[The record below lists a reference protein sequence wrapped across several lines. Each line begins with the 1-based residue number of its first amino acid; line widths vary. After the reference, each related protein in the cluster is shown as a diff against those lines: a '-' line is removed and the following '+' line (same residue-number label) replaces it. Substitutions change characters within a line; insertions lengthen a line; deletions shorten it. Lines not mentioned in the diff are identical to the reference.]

1 MSVEGRSKTGNQK
14 EFSKQDLKI
23 ETRNAFL
30 IMIGLA
36 VIFTFAI
43 IQLFVITSYDT
54 VLTLSGI
61 KSPLSL
67 DYPSIVVLVT
77 SSWALG
83 LIVVQY
89 RKLSKLKSSK
99 T

>member
-1 MSVEGRSKTGNQK
+1 MSEGERSKMGNQK
-14 EFSKQDLKI
+14 EISKQDLKI

-30 IMIGLA
+30 VMIGLA
-36 VIFTFAI
+36 VIFTFAVL
-43 IQLFVITSYDT
+43 QLFVITSYDT
-54 VLTLSGI
+54 VLTSSGI

-67 DYPSIVVLVT
+67 DYPTVVVLAA

-83 LIVVQY
+83 LMIAQFW
-89 RKLSKLKSSK
+89 KLSKLKSSR